1 MSLNNNISKA
11 KKINLICVSTIKL
24 GLYNYY
30 SATTVNYIMRRF
42 NELDYGLKYEQIGYL
57 KEIIEEIDQEEL
69 TSMKL
74 SDILNVK
81 PQSITKALHRFYAD
95 KKMIGRPRKLT
106 EEQELQIIQKIN
118 EAFNNHDSLTP
129 KEILEFCRVQLN
141 EDFTEGWLQKFIA
154 RHQNEIQRDISY
166 PQEDLRLYI
175 TIEQCQ
181 KYLEVLKNEVEHT
194 HSVCSI
200 L

>member
-1 MSLNNNISKA
+1 MHFYFLSIFVSL
-11 KKINLICVSTIKL
+11 KKPLCGGRCSAEP
-24 GLYNYY
+24 Y

-129 KEILEFCRVQLN
+129 KEILEFGTLTPN
-141 EDFTEGWLQKFIA
+141 G
-154 RHQNEIQRDISY
+154 
-166 PQEDLRLYI
+166 
-175 TIEQCQ
+175 
-181 KYLEVLKNEVEHT
+181 HT
-194 HSVCSI
+194 HTVCVPYYKAAPYNISHT
-200 L
+200 